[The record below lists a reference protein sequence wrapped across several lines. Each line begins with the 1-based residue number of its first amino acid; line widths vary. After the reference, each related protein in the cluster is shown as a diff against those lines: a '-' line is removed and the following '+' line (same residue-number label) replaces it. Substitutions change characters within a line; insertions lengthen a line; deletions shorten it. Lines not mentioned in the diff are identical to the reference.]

1 MADLTIDQELDL
13 LDDALRRLKVEYDV
27 YFAGAQ
33 KRPPVDNEKR
43 MQAQLRRYMENS
55 RLNTGQRHRLNS
67 MAQRYMVFADLW
79 RRKLRVKD
87 EGYRRPEDKLI
98 GVGGFGHL
106 EEHAPRGTTSEQ
118 EAESFVLFTSDT
130 FEVVPLYE
138 AMLRARE
145 SVGQALGG
153 FDPFA
158 SYVQVKTGAIRSQ
171 YKCSAV
177 EYTVMVKDGQVQL
190 KVRPRKDI

>member
-27 YFAGAQ
+27 YFAGVN
-33 KRPPVDNEKR
+33 KRPPVDNEAR
-43 MQAQLRRYMENS
+43 MQSQIRRYMENS
-55 RLNTGQRHRLNS
+55 RLNAGQRYRLNA
-67 MAQRYMVFADLW
+67 MAQKYAVFAELW

-87 EGYRRPEDKLI
+87 QGYRRPEDKLI

-106 EEHAPRGTTSEQ
+106 EERGSRGADNAPEP
-118 EAESFVLFTSDT
+118 ESFVLFTSDS
-130 FEVVPLYE
+130 FEVIPLYE

-145 SVGQALGG
+145 SIGKPLGG

-158 SYVQVKTGAIRSQ
+158 SYVQLKTDAIRRQ
-171 YKCSAV
+171 YKCEAV
-177 EYTVMVKDGQVQL
+177 EYTLTVQNGQVNL
-190 KVRPRKDI
+190 KVRPRKNV